1 MELTPRRIWINCT
14 ITHCLKSFWKTL
26 KWKTSP
32 RKQKMRIK
40 VLAIPGGLSTWKVDR
55 SITTTRDIQFE
66 PNRQI
71 HVLLAYISQKVYIY
85 FTIVFLLLFF
95 CMFWFPHYILLPL
108 SPKYVILTTSLH
120 RTWSVQSYIYKSYQK
135 QCFER

>member
-40 VLAIPGGLSTWKVDR
+40 VLAIPGGLSTWKVYR

-71 HVLLAYISQKVYIY
+71 HVLLANISQKVYLFY
-85 FTIVFLLLFF
+85 NCFFFVFLYVL
-95 CMFWFPHYILLPL
+95 ISPL
-108 SPKYVILTTSLH
+108 YSPPPFSKVRYFNNFATPDMKRAELYL
-120 RTWSVQSYIYKSYQK
+120 
-135 QCFER
+135 